1 MIVSV
6 ALMSFDLG
14 SLCWLTFSEESTDCG
29 KTSRLV
35 KAQILGPLI
44 KGTEINTSSRCC
56 IQVTNTLKQSKVG
69 HCASWSSELALSLC
83 CGIRLTPQKA
93 VTAS

>member
-14 SLCWLTFSEESTDCG
+14 SLCWVTFSEESTDCG

-35 KAQILGPLI
+35 KAH
-44 KGTEINTSSRCC
+44 NTRSLNKRYCK
-56 IQVTNTLKQSKVG
+56 LKQSNRVAFK
-69 HCASWSSELALSLC
+69 
-83 CGIRLTPQKA
+83 
-93 VTAS
+93 

>member
-14 SLCWLTFSEESTDCG
+14 SLCWLTFSEESTDLR

-35 KAQILGPLI
+35 KAQYSVP
-44 KGTEINTSSRCC
+44 
-56 IQVTNTLKQSKVG
+56 
-69 HCASWSSELALSLC
+69 
-83 CGIRLTPQKA
+83 
-93 VTAS
+93 